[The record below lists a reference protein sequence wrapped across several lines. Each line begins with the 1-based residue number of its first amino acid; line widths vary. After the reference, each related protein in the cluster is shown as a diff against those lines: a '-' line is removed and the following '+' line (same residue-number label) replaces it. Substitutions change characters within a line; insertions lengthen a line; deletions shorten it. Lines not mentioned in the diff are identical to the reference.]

1 MNLIIILAGMF
12 VLLLLTLLLG
22 VSPVALANLS
32 ASADIVLI
40 ALILVAIVVIG
51 LIAVIK
57 LLTQNEWGKAVLFS
71 IMCFG
76 LLFVVGTM
84 LHAFGVN
91 PAIVNLF

>member
-1 MNLIIILAGMF
+1 MSLIIILAGMF

-22 VSPVALANLS
+22 VSPAALASLS
-32 ASADIVLI
+32 ASADIILVG
-40 ALILVAIVVIG
+40 LILVAVVVIG

-76 LLFVVGTM
+76 LLFVIGAI